1 MTGRGEPLM
10 DAEHPVTAQGWRMD
24 PASFTWRFSR
34 SSGAGGQ
41 HVNTTDSRVE
51 LICEVRRAGLPAE
64 VSERVV
70 ATLGETVRVVAST
83 HRSQHRNRADAID
96 RLGVMID
103 AAAHV
108 PTRRRPTRP
117 GRGAVERR
125 ITAKKH
131 VSTRK
136 AERRWRADE

>member
-1 MTGRGEPLM
+1 M
-10 DAEHPVTAQGWRMD
+10 DAELPITPNGLRID
-24 PASFTWRFSR
+24 PASFAWRFSR

-51 LICEVRRAGLPAE
+51 LICDVRRAGLPAE
-64 VSERVV
+64 VTERIV
-70 ATLGETVRVVAST
+70 AELGESLRVVASS
-83 HRSQHRNRADAID
+83 HRSQLRNRLDAID

-103 AAAHV
+103 AAARV
-108 PTRRRPTRP
+108 ATRRRPTRP